1 MPEVA
6 GESAVLIPDGPAA
19 IASASSGLSVGAA
32 LRERVAGGAPNAV
45 RFTWE
50 DQLKTEDQR
59 LKVLHFF
66 KTYWPDTFG
75 GVERTIHAIAR
86 STASHGIETEVLSL
100 SRAPNENTQYLDGH
114 MARKARLDFELAST
128 GFSFEVF
135 RKFGALAGKADL
147 IHYHFPWPF
156 MDMVHFQSRHGKPTV
171 VTYHSDIVK
180 QRLLL
185 PLYRPFMLR
194 FLRDV
199 DAIVATSPDYLK
211 SSSVLRGLEG
221 KSTIIPIGIDE
232 TDYPTPTEA
241 DNRWCQAAVA
251 EPFVLFVGVLR
262 YYKGLDVLI
271 QAADKVRCKI
281 VIAGSGPIEERL
293 KLQAKTLRRNN
304 VIFLGEVAE
313 RHKMALLHNC
323 LGFVFPSNQRSE
335 AYGLSLVEAA
345 MCGKPMISCEI
356 GTGTS
361 YVNKAGETG
370 LVVPPSDPARLAQA
384 INQVVDSPVEAANWG
399 RAARDRYVRLFT
411 ADRMGKAYAKL
422 YHQLDNRRR

>member
-1 MPEVA
+1 M
-6 GESAVLIPDGPAA
+6 
-19 IASASSGLSVGAA
+19 
-32 LRERVAGGAPNAV
+32 
-45 RFTWE
+45 
-50 DQLKTEDQR
+50 
-59 LKVLHFF
+59 KVLHFF

-75 GVERTIHAIAR
+75 GVERTIHAIAQ
-86 STASHGIETEVLSL
+86 STASRGIETEVLSL
-100 SRAPNENTQYLDGH
+100 SRAPNENTQHLDGH
-114 MARKARLDFELAST
+114 MARKAKLDFELAST
-128 GFSFEVF
+128 GFSLEVF

-156 MDMVHFQSRHGKPTV
+156 MDMVHFQSRHGKPTI

-185 PLYRPFMLR
+185 PLYRPLMLR

-199 DAIVATSPDYLK
+199 DAIVATSPNYLK
-211 SSSVLRGLEG
+211 SSPVLRGLEG

-262 YYKGLDVLI
+262 YYKGLDVLV
-271 QAADKVRCKI
+271 QAADRVRCKI

-370 LVVPPSDPARLAQA
+370 LVVPPSDPACLAEA

-411 ADRMGKAYAKL
+411 ADRMGKAYAEL